1 MSLIV
6 IMIMFFYL
14 LNIHSRSVYTLQFW
28 KNKTIFYDSKECHII
43 LRERSGRLGNHLFM
57 FASAYGLSLKYSCQ
71 LYIDR
76 NIIDKIQKSL
86 EISLTNLLSKSQLK
100 RSTIIT

>member
-1 MSLIV
+1 
-6 IMIMFFYL
+6 
-14 LNIHSRSVYTLQFW
+14 
-28 KNKTIFYDSKECHII
+28 CHII